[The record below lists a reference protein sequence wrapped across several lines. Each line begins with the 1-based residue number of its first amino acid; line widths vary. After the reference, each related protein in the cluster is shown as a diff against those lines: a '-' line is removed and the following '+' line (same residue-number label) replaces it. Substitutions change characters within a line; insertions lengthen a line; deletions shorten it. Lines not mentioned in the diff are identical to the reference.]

1 MSEQKELSEVEHI
14 KTASK
19 GLRGKIGTAIERGA
33 DGFEEDDKQLIKFHG
48 MYQQKDRDRRKDDA
62 GEFIENPTSFMIR
75 GRIPGGRLTSDQ
87 YMVWDDLADK
97 FGGGALRLTTRQSIQ
112 MHTIL
117 LKDLKPIMQAVHKVN
132 LSTMGACGDVVRNV
146 TQALNPWGNK
156 ELSQLD
162 PIAQLLS
169 DHFKYKSNA
178 YAELWLGESQLNKE
192 DEPDPIYGTTYL
204 PRKFKI
210 AVTLAGNNSV
220 DLYTN
225 DMGFAATLDA
235 NGKIDGYFAFA
246 GGGLGMTH
254 NKPETYPRA
263 ADLLGWIPEKDLI
276 PVAEGI
282 VTSHRD
288 FGDRT
293 NRKHARLK
301 YVLAEKGVEWFRAE
315 VERRSGAKFDIDRK
329 LPKWETPNY
338 LGWTE
343 RADGTLALGFHTLS
357 GRIKDFPDKPLK
369 TALKDII
376 SGFNL
381 NVQVTAD
388 QDLVLMGIK
397 KEDKEKLESKL
408 KAYNINP
415 ASPKPLYDRALAC
428 PALPTCGLA
437 LTESERTFPQ
447 LLESIQKVI
456 DKLDLNDRAPIVRM
470 TGCPNGCARPYS
482 AEIGIVGQQAGGK
495 YSLFFGGNPEGTK
508 VGDYVAKKVPFADI
522 PVQLEKAFEVWKKEG
537 SPNERFGD
545 FAARYSLDKF
555 RELLGAM

>member
-14 KTASK
+14 KTASQ
-19 GLRGKIGTAIERGA
+19 GLRGKIGVAIETGA

-48 MYQQKDRDRRKDDA
+48 MYQQKDRDRRKDENGD
-62 GEFIENPTSFMIR
+62 FIENPTSFMIR
-75 GRIPGGRLTSDQ
+75 GRIPGGRLTAQQ
-87 YMVWDDLADK
+87 YAVWDDLADE

-146 TQALNPWGNK
+146 TQALNPWGTK
-156 ELSQLD
+156 ELGQLD
-162 PIAQLLS
+162 PVAQLIS
-169 DHFKYKSNA
+169 DHFKYKSSA
-178 YAELWLGESQLNKE
+178 YAELWLGETQLNKE
-192 DEPDPIYGTTYL
+192 IEDPIYGKTYL

-210 AVTLAGNNSV
+210 AITLAGDNSV
-220 DLYTN
+220 DIYTN

-235 NGKIDGYFAFA
+235 NGKIDGYFVFA

-263 ADLLGWIPEKDLI
+263 ADLLGWVPEKDLI
-276 PVAEGI
+276 SVAEGI

-301 YVLAEKGVEWFRAE
+301 YVLADKGAEWFRSE
-315 VERRSGAKFDIDRK
+315 VERRSGAKFDTDRQ
-329 LPKWETPNY
+329 LPKWETPKY

-357 GRIKDFPDKPLK
+357 GRIKDFSDRPLK
-369 TALKDII
+369 TALRKII
-376 SGFNL
+376 DEFNL

-388 QDLVLMGIK
+388 QDLVLMGIR
-397 KEDKEKLESKL
+397 KEDRPKLESKL
-408 KAYNINP
+408 KEFNIDP

-447 LLESIQKVI
+447 LLDSIQKVI

-495 YSLFFGGNPEGTK
+495 YALFFGGNPEGTK
-508 VGDYVAKKVPFADI
+508 VGDYVAKKVAFADI
-522 PVQLEKAFEVWKKEG
+522 PVQLEKAFSVWKQDGKA
-537 SPNERFGD
+537 NESFGE
-545 FAARYSLDKF
+545 FVERYSLDKF

>member
-19 GLRGKIGTAIERGA
+19 GLRGKIGTAIETGA
-33 DGFEEDDKQLIKFHG
+33 EGFEEDDKQLIKFHG
-48 MYQQKDRDRRKDDA
+48 MYQQKDRDRRKDEA

-75 GRIPGGRLTSDQ
+75 GRIPGGRLTSEQ

-156 ELSQLD
+156 ELTQLD

-220 DLYTN
+220 DIYTN
-225 DMGFAATLDA
+225 DMGFAATLDE

-254 NKPETYPRA
+254 NKAETYPRA

-301 YVLAEKGVEWFRAE
+301 YVLAEKGVEWFRSE
-315 VERRSGAKFDIDRK
+315 VERRSGAKFDIARK

-357 GRIKDFPDKPLK
+357 GRIKDFPEKPLK

-376 SGFNL
+376 STFKL

-408 KAYNINP
+408 KEYNISP

-482 AEIGIVGQQAGGK
+482 AEVGIVGQQAGGK

-508 VGDYVAKKVPFADI
+508 VGDYVAKKVPFAEI

-537 SPNERFGD
+537 NPNERFGD

-555 RELLGAM
+555 RELLGSM

>member
-19 GLRGKIGTAIERGA
+19 GLRGKIGTAIETGA
-33 DGFEEDDKQLIKFHG
+33 EGFEEDDKQLIKFHG
-48 MYQQKDRDRRKDDA
+48 MYQQKDRDRRKDEA

-75 GRIPGGRLTSDQ
+75 GRIPGGRLTSEQ

-117 LKDLKPIMQAVHKVN
+117 LKDLRPIMQAVHKVN

-156 ELSQLD
+156 ELTQLD

-220 DLYTN
+220 DIYTN
-225 DMGFAATLDA
+225 DMGFAATLDE

-254 NKPETYPRA
+254 NKAETYPRA

-301 YVLAEKGVEWFRAE
+301 YVLAEKGVEWFRSE
-315 VERRSGAKFDIDRK
+315 VERRSGAKFDIARK

-357 GRIKDFPDKPLK
+357 GRIKDFPEKPLK

-376 SGFNL
+376 STFKL

-408 KAYNINP
+408 KEYNISP

-482 AEIGIVGQQAGGK
+482 AEVGIVGQQAGGK

-508 VGDYVAKKVPFADI
+508 VGDYVAKKVPFAEI
-522 PVQLEKAFEVWKKEG
+522 PVQLEKAFGVWKKEG
-537 SPNERFGD
+537 NPNERFGD

-555 RELLGAM
+555 RELLGSM